1 MLGIYIHIPFC
12 VKKCDYCDFYSVP
25 AIRGEIPNAE
35 YLRAIRGQLRED
47 AAAHGLAGRGIG
59 SVYFGGG
66 TPSLMP
72 ASFFEDILNDL
83 LGIFSFDENIEIS
96 CETNPATVDLDW
108 FHGVR
113 ACGVTRAVVGVQT
126 FNERLL
132 STLGRIHTA
141 EDAMRALA
149 EALDAGFRSVGLDLI
164 YGIPG
169 EAISDLEEDIKTA
182 LMFQPQHISAYQLT
196 VEDGTPLHEKIMSGS
211 LRLPDEDAELKQ
223 MRLVVRVLGRA
234 GLRRYEISNFA
245 KAGFECAHN
254 INYWRYGECLGLG
267 AAATSFVK
275 INRGVI
281 ASPAVRDEAIPRAS
295 RDCFVVPFNGTPR
308 NDTGILHAR
317 RWTCVR
323 DLHRYMQ
330 GTGVAEV
337 EDIRVPTAMSEFCFM
352 GLRMMD
358 GISRDDFRREFG
370 VEFDAVYRG
379 ACARLV
385 GEGLIC
391 DDGERLSLTDRGVEI
406 SNRVFEDFIEPHL

>member
-25 AIRGEIPNAE
+25 ASRGEIPNAE
-35 YLRAIRGQLRED
+35 YLRAIERHLRAD
-47 AAAHGLAGRGIG
+47 SAAHDLVGRKIV
-59 SVYFGGG
+59 SIYFGGG

-72 ASFFEDILNDL
+72 VGFFDAMLSDL
-83 LGIFSFDENIEIS
+83 AGIFSFDENIEIS

-196 VEDGTPLHEKIMSGS
+196 VEDGTPLREKIMSGS

-223 MRLVVRVLGRA
+223 MRLVVRVLGR
-234 GLRRYEISNFA
+234 GGFGRYEISNFA

-267 AAATSFVK
+267 AAATSFIK
-275 INRGVI
+275 MKG
-281 ASPAVRDEAIPRAS
+281 E
-295 RDCFVVPFNGTPR
+295 
-308 NDTGILHAR
+308 GIHAR

-330 GTGVAEV
+330 GTGAAEV

-370 VEFDAVYRG
+370 AEFGAVYRG
-379 ACARLV
+379 ECARLV
-385 GEGLIC
+385 GQGLIN
-391 DDGERLSLTDRGVEI
+391 DDGERVSLTERGVEL
-406 SNRVFEDFIEPHL
+406 SNRVFEEFVGPHL